1 MTRHINEIVKL
12 GGYTSVGLSP
22 SCGLVKKN
30 PHKHQIT
37 DRLRYVI

>member
-22 SCGLVKKN
+22 NHGLVKKT
-30 PHKHQIT
+30 P
-37 DRLRYVI
+37 